1 VSRAEIAVLLCLAP
15 LAVLLGV
22 CVGPTIIE
30 AGKWFYGVAAAL
42 MENCL

>member
-1 VSRAEIAVLLCLAP
+1 VSRAEIAGLLCLAA
-15 LAVLLGV
+15 LAVLLGIYA
-22 CVGPTIIE
+22 GPTIIE